1 MPDFDYN
8 KDQLIMDFR
17 SGDELIVAE
26 MSFNACLKDQCKE
39 FNLLDFGAK
48 NETILVKIF
57 RKTKFRF
64 LILY

>member
-48 NETILVKIF
+48 NKTILVKLQKI
-57 RKTKFRF
+57 KFF
-64 LILY
+64 DG

>member
-48 NETILVKIF
+48 NETILVKLKKLNFSTDDFI
-57 RKTKFRF
+57 
-64 LILY
+64 